1 MDRAR
6 QMTQVTQMNRN
17 RVTRSFYVFR
27 VKEKFGHKLEQEGFS
42 SDQISSL
49 TRQTDIN
56 FDESG
61 WRLADPDDPA
71 AKECL
76 REATREIDERYTL

>member
-1 MDRAR
+1 
-6 QMTQVTQMNRN
+6 MNRN
-17 RVTRSFYVFR
+17 RVTRSFYVHR
-27 VKEKFGHKLEQEGFS
+27 VRENFGQKLEREGFS

-49 TRQTDIN
+49 TQQTDIR

-61 WRLADPDDPA
+61 WRLEHPDDPA

-76 REATREIDERYTL
+76 RQATREVDERYTL